1 MNIAYLNTPDF
12 SLFYDARKQLHH
24 MVEYLQ
30 SDERFDNEHG
40 DIEQYIQSEGFEVL
54 RSLFQGYLDLR
65 AASEATMSNVHT
77 DEGINLN
84 HTKHCTKRKLTTLFG
99 DVTVKRKSYS
109 QRLHNSVFPLDAQL
123 NLPAD
128 QYSDGIRQRVA
139 IEARKSSYDEAV
151 ESISQT
157 TGGYIPKRQS
167 LKLAQDVAQDFDD
180 FYLQNR
186 YLTREKTD
194 NLLVLIEE

>member
-12 SLFYDARKQLHH
+12 SFFYDARKQLHH
-24 MVEYLQ
+24 MAEYLQ

-54 RSLFQGYLDLR
+54 RSLFQGYLNLR

-77 DEGINLN
+77 DEGIQLN

-109 QRLHNSVFPLDAQL
+109 HV
-123 NLPAD
+123 
-128 QYSDGIRQRVA
+128 Y
-139 IEARKSSYDEAV
+139 
-151 ESISQT
+151 T
-157 TGGYIPKRQS
+157 TVS
-167 LKLAQDVAQDFDD
+167 FH
-180 FYLQNR
+180 
-186 YLTREKTD
+186 
-194 NLLVLIEE
+194 